1 MEVYRRETQKIIE
14 RFIAHRL
21 TFFECRSALDAALVD
36 FTRRAPQNSLASL
49 IELISENGE
58 IVRNEMEMRLGLV
71 LQATSFSQLAP
82 GPISVYEQQTIN

>member
-21 TFFECRSALDAALVD
+21 TFFECRSALGAALVD

-58 IVRNEMEMRLGLV
+58 IVRNEMEMREGLVFTSNQLLSTGSRPDLGL
-71 LQATSFSQLAP
+71 
-82 GPISVYEQQTIN
+82 